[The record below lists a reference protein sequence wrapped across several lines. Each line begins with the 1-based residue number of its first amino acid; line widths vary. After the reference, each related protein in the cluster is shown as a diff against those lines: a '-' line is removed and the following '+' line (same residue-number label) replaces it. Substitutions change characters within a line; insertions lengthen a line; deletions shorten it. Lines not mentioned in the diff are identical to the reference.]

1 LARPEKP
8 GNLALSRDWRR
19 TGRATKPHLQ
29 RRISRFR
36 DFGIPMS
43 KAALPARPWVRIAG
57 NPARDPPPKGQAMK
71 YLLTLYAAPAA
82 EPAYGTPEFDA
93 MMEEYFSLA
102 GRMKDT
108 ATFLAG
114 EGLKPVE
121 TATTLRKRGGKVE
134 TMDGPFAETREHLG
148 GFYLIDAPDLDA
160 ALRYA
165 AEIPAAR
172 YGSVEVRPVMDY

>member
-1 LARPEKP
+1 
-8 GNLALSRDWRR
+8 
-19 TGRATKPHLQ
+19 
-29 RRISRFR
+29 
-36 DFGIPMS
+36 
-43 KAALPARPWVRIAG
+43 
-57 NPARDPPPKGQAMK
+57 MK
-71 YLLTLYAAPAA
+71 YLLTLYAAPGS
-82 EPAYGTPEFDA
+82 EPAPGTPEFDA
-93 MMEEYFSLA
+93 MMGEYVSLH

-114 EGLKPVE
+114 EGLKGVE

-148 GFYLIDAPDLDA
+148 GFYLIDAADLDA
-160 ALRYA
+160 ALRFA